1 MTGATDPNKTRP
13 TQLMPAGTEAEKAL
27 QGFLHIMGFNPGNV
41 DGDFGGTSKT
51 AYDQARTQF
60 TFLPELSANPDQAAM
75 TEVFRAIDRALQTD
89 TAFQQRYLQGV
100 RSETN
105 VTELQG
111 ALVAG
116 GSWANRHLGDRIS
129 NAETI
134 RIDGD
139 RGALTTRATRNA
151 ATLTGI
157 ATMQSSFNLLSD
169 AGLTPNGTL
178 DTATL
183 GAMQTYARSKNI
195 AWDANN
201 IQENFRLIMESLQTA
216 DNAALRTRVAE
227 VLNADTD
234 YRAPDARTLDAQ
246 IVMNGFA
253 RQQGLDIRTAPD
265 GRQTDTRITPE
276 NSHTRTMIAPQTGVE
291 LTAPKPTEQPAGPTA
306 VAEAEPEPAAQFSP
320 PFGLNGSYRITR
332 ADVLREVQSI
342 ADRQNANPD
351 SADNILAYSE
361 ESRGFVLI
369 SRNETEGRSMVYQIS
384 DRNVGQIMSGIN
396 DGSIAMDVSARK
408 FIAET
413 VHGNAEET
421 RAYSGEELRT
431 AFSENATRFTAGT
444 REGLLTTSARLTNG
458 DTLTFGLDDLHDAL
472 GKIDSK
478 RDWSGEADPVV
489 MRDYIRELRDAAK
502 DAREERYVNIPEWP
516 GGELTAQNSVELN
529 IGGQTT
535 RVPAEVWTRIAGSL
549 ETQRGFSTGRN
560 ASSLETVS
568 VAPAP
573 VSATGDNPDGA
584 ANPGGE
590 LSSNFTRQNV
600 AYADDIVA
608 ENAADIDIAAEEPVT
623 EEPELAGG
631 PDATV
636 RRTTAVAPV

>member
-1 MTGATDPNKTRP
+1 MTGPTDPNKTRP
-13 TQLMPAGTEAEKAL
+13 TQLVPQGTEAEKAL

-51 AYDQARTQF
+51 AYDQARAQYA
-60 TFLPELSANPDQAAM
+60 FLPELNANPDQAAM
-75 TEVFRAIDRALQTD
+75 AEVFRAIDRALQTD

-129 NAETI
+129 NAEAI
-134 RIDGD
+134 RIDGE
-139 RGALTTRATRNA
+139 RGVLTTRATRNA

-157 ATMQSSFNLLSD
+157 ATMQSSLNLLSD

-183 GAMQTYARSKNI
+183 NAMQGYAQRKNI

-201 IQENFRLIMESLQTA
+201 IQENFRLIMQSLQTT

-291 LTAPKPTEQPAGPTA
+291 LTAPKPTEEPAGPTA
-306 VAEAEPEPAAQFSP
+306 VAAAEPEPAAFEP
-320 PFGLNGSYRITR
+320 PFGLNGSYRVTR

-342 ADRQNANPD
+342 AVRQNANPD
-351 SADNILAYSE
+351 SAEHILAYSE
-361 ESRGFVLI
+361 ESRGFLLI
-369 SRNETEGRSMVYQIS
+369 SRNETESRSMVYQIS
-384 DRNVGQIMSGIN
+384 DRNVGQIMSGIS

-408 FIAET
+408 YIAET
-413 VHGNAEET
+413 IHGNQEGT
-421 RAYSGEELRT
+421 RAYSGEELRD
-431 AFSENATRFTAGT
+431 AFAENATRFTSGT

-502 DAREERYVNIPEWP
+502 DAREERYVNIPEYP
-516 GGELTAQNSVELN
+516 GGALTAENSVELN

-568 VAPAP
+568 TAPAA
-573 VSATGDNPDGA
+573 VSATSTNPDGA
-584 ANPGGE
+584 GNAGGGE
-590 LSSNFTRQNV
+590 LRTNFTRQNV

-608 ENAADIDIAAEEPVT
+608 ENAADIDIAADEHAVD
-623 EEPELAGG
+623 EPELAEG
-631 PDATV
+631 PEAGV
-636 RRTTAVAPV
+636 RRTAVAPT

>member
-1 MTGATDPNKTRP
+1 MTGPTDPNKTRP
-13 TQLMPAGTEAEKAL
+13 SQLMPAGTEADKAL
-27 QGFLHIMGFNPGNV
+27 QGFLHIMGFNPGTV
-41 DGDFGGTSKT
+41 DGDFGGSSKT
-51 AYDQARTQF
+51 AYDQARAQYS
-60 TFLPELSANPDQAAM
+60 FLPDLPANPDEAAM
-75 TEVFRAIDRALQTD
+75 AEVFRAIDRALQTD

-139 RGALTTRATRNA
+139 RGTLTTRATRNA

-157 ATMQSSFNLLSD
+157 ATMQSSLNLLSD

-183 GAMQTYARSKNI
+183 GAMQNYAQRKNI

-201 IQENFRLIMESLQTA
+201 IQENFRLIMESIQTT
-216 DNAALRTRVAE
+216 DKDALRARVVE

-246 IVMNGFA
+246 IVMNGYA

-276 NSHTRTMIAPQTGVE
+276 NSHTRTMIAPQTGVD
-291 LTAPKPTEQPAGPTA
+291 LKPPAPTTGPVEA
-306 VAEAEPEPAAQFSP
+306 VAAAEPEPAAFSP
-320 PFGLNGSYRITR
+320 PFGLNGSYRVTR

-351 SADNILAYSE
+351 SAEHILAYSE
-361 ESRGFVLI
+361 ESRGFLLI

-408 FIAET
+408 YIAET
-413 VHGNAEET
+413 VHGNQEGT
-421 RAYSGEELRT
+421 RAYGAEELRT
-431 AFSENATRFTAGT
+431 AFSENAARFTSGT
-444 REGLLTTSARLTNG
+444 REGLLTTSARLSNG

-478 RDWSGEADPVV
+478 RDWSGETDPVV

-502 DAREERYVNIPEWP
+502 DAREERYVNIPEYP
-516 GGELTAQNSVELN
+516 GGALDASNSVELN

-560 ASSLETVS
+560 ASALETVS
-568 VAPAP
+568 RAAPAD
-573 VSATGDNPDGA
+573 ATTTSPDA
-584 ANPGGE
+584 AGNRE
-590 LSSNFTRQNV
+590 LSSTFTRQNTV
-600 AYADDIVA
+600 FADDIVA
-608 ENAADIDIAAEEPVT
+608 ENAADIDITADEPVT
-623 EEPELAGG
+623 EEVELAEG
-631 PDATV
+631 PEATV
-636 RRTTAVAPV
+636 RRTTAVAPT

>member
-1 MTGATDPNKTRP
+1 MTGPTDPSKTRP
-13 TQLMPAGTEAEKAL
+13 TQLMPAGTEADKAL

-51 AYDQARTQF
+51 AYDQARTQYA
-60 TFLPELSANPDQAAM
+60 FLPELSANPDQAAM

-139 RGALTTRATRNA
+139 RGTLTTRATRNA

-157 ATMQSSFNLLSD
+157 ATMQSSLNLLSD

-183 GAMQTYARSKNI
+183 GAMQNYAQRKNI

-201 IQENFRLIMESLQTA
+201 IQENFRLIMESLQTT

-291 LTAPKPTEQPAGPTA
+291 LTGPKPTEEPAGPTA
-306 VAEAEPEPAAQFSP
+306 VAAAEPEPAAFEP
-320 PFGLNGSYRITR
+320 PFGLNATYRVTR

-351 SADNILAYSE
+351 SAEHILAYSE
-361 ESRGFVLI
+361 ESRGFLLI

-396 DGSIAMDVSARK
+396 DGSIAMDLSARK
-408 FIAET
+408 YIAVT
-413 VHGNAEET
+413 VHGNQEET
-421 RAYSGEELRT
+421 AAYGAEELRD
-431 AFSENATRFTAGT
+431 AFAENATRFTSGT

-502 DAREERYVNIPEWP
+502 DAREERYVNIPEYP
-516 GGELTAQNSVELN
+516 GGELTAENSVELN

-573 VSATGDNPDGA
+573 VSATTNPDGA
-584 ANPGGE
+584 GSGE
-590 LSSNFTRQNV
+590 LRTSFTRQNTV
-600 AYADDIVA
+600 FADDIVA
-608 ENAADIDIAAEEPVT
+608 ENAADIDIAADEPAVEEL
-623 EEPELAGG
+623 ELAGG
-631 PDATV
+631 PEATV
-636 RRTTAVAPV
+636 RRTTAVAPT